1 MSVTAKFTAAMC
13 YRAKKE
19 NFSELCR
26 IWKDEVFSCAP
37 EIPGLISMQWL
48 TERSDQNQDAD
59 LQPVQK
65 AYAVGIWEAVSDAQN
80 YMKTGVF
87 KKLLERLDGILEA
100 PPESMPWDAACYY
113 SRSFLTE

>member
-1 MSVTAKFTAAMC
+1 MC

-26 IWKDEVFSCAP
+26 IWKDEVFSSAP
-37 EIPGLISMQWL
+37 EIPGLISMQLL
-48 TERSDQNQDAD
+48 TEISDHGQDAAS
-59 LQPVQK
+59 QAVQK
-65 AYAVGIWEAVSDAQN
+65 AYAVGIWEAVSYAQN